1 MIFCFSGTGNSL
13 HIANKIAAATDDNI
27 IMITE
32 SEKRRHVEYHLDN
45 DEKVGFLFPIYWWGM
60 PLLVEEFV
68 REMKINDYKGQY
80 IYAVCTYGLNANNG
94 LYDLKKS
101 LKNKEMPLS
110 ANYEVK
116 MVDNYVVG
124 YELKNKDIQ
133 SQILLKADEKIA
145 VIINSILK
153 MQNINVED
161 GPYSLIKPLIHS
173 FYKNKNHQNGFYT
186 TEECIGCHKCEN
198 QCPCNAISLEDN
210 KPVWT
215 KNCSFCLKCINT
227 CPNQAIQYN
236 KGTRGRKRYHY
247 VGN

>member
-32 SEKRRHVEYHLDN
+32 SEKRRHVEYHIEN

-68 REMKINDYKGQY
+68 REIKIKDYKGQY

-94 LYDLKKS
+94 LNDLKKI
-101 LKNKEMPLS
+101 LKNKGISLS
-110 ANYEVK
+110 ANYEIK

-133 SQILLKADEKIA
+133 SQILLKADEKI
-145 VIINSILK
+145 VTIINSILK
-153 MQNINVED
+153 MQNNNVKD
-161 GPYSLIKPLIHS
+161 GPYSLIKPLIYAQHHELP
-173 FYKNKNHQNGFYT
+173 FRPKIPAEKINCQAQPNTIARRLLRNQNL
-186 TEECIGCHKCEN
+186 
-198 QCPCNAISLEDN
+198 A
-210 KPVWT
+210 
-215 KNCSFCLKCINT
+215 
-227 CPNQAIQYN
+227 
-236 KGTRGRKRYHY
+236 
-247 VGN
+247 